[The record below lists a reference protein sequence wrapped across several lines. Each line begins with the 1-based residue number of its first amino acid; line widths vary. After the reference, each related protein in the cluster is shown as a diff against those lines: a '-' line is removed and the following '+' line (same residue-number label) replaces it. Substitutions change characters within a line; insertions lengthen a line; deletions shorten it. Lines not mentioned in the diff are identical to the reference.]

1 MSVWFLSQNGRWPL
15 FPLSSERRT
24 HECVVF
30 ITKWQMALI
39 PPVVLSP
46 PGPCPTPAPS
56 AACPRPPPRPRPPQP
71 GMRPHGKGHACPAG
85 LRKLLRQSV
94 PPSDAGAAE
103 RVAGEATRARERA
116 CCSGCRG
123 QAAGHL
129 RSSIV

>member
-15 FPLSSERRT
+15 FPLSSSPRRGL
-24 HECVVF
+24 
-30 ITKWQMALI
+30 ALL
-39 PPVVLSP
+39 P
-46 PGPCPTPAPS
+46 
-56 AACPRPPPRPRPPQP
+56 PRPPPARAPRPARARPTQP